1 MGSDINKKSVS
12 AVKWAALGTVFMFG
26 LQLVTQV
33 LLARLLGPENYGLFA
48 MGLIVLTFSNFL
60 ADFGFS
66 WGLVQNQT
74 LVDEDVR
81 FAVTWQAITGLAAM
95 VLLFVLAPAIAD
107 YFKEPRIAPVIA
119 WMSVT
124 CLLNALTAPGSSLL
138 RRQLDFRW
146 LNLIQVASY
155 IVGYLLIGL
164 TMAYAGAGVWTLV
177 CAWLGQAVTA
187 LVLTYARTRFSL
199 RPLLWYEGARRSTH
213 VGATVFVTNLCN
225 WFLNNMDRVFL
236 GRFLSAHAVGVYAVG
251 YNLANTPNG
260 LFLSA
265 LQPAFLAT
273 GAKLQDDRPRLRDT
287 YLSVLATIWIVILPL
302 FVLLAVLAPA
312 LIGVLYGKVWQES
325 GVVLT
330 ILALAMPAYITWGMS
345 TPILWNTG
353 GKHLESLL
361 QLPLIVLAGV
371 TLWLFAGQG
380 AAMVAL
386 IAGGTLLARA
396 LVVATSACRRLGVRA
411 SDLAPLALRG
421 AAMGLLAAA
430 GSGAGVMLGRL
441 ASDHPLPAFLAGTA
455 LGGALLIAAVLA
467 VPALLGARVVG
478 MLARFSPPLPG
489 TVIDYLRA
497 RCGMREDL
505 QEVRLQEMRERHE

>member
-1 MGSDINKKSVS
+1 M
-12 AVKWAALGTVFMFG
+12 
-26 LQLVTQV
+26 
-33 LLARLLGPENYGLFA
+33 
-48 MGLIVLTFSNFL
+48 
-60 ADFGFS
+60 
-66 WGLVQNQT
+66 
-74 LVDEDVR
+74 
-81 FAVTWQAITGLAAM
+81 
-95 VLLFVLAPAIAD
+95 
-107 YFKEPRIAPVIA
+107 
-119 WMSVT
+119 
-124 CLLNALTAPGSSLL
+124 
-138 RRQLDFRW
+138 
-146 LNLIQVASY
+146 
-155 IVGYLLIGL
+155 
-164 TMAYAGAGVWTLV
+164 
-177 CAWLGQAVTA
+177 
-187 LVLTYARTRFSL
+187 
-199 RPLLWYEGARRSTH
+199 
-213 VGATVFVTNLCN
+213 TNLCN

-411 SDLAPLALRG
+411 SDLVPLALRG

>member
-12 AVKWAALGTVFMFG
+12 AVKWAAMGTVFMFG

-33 LLARLLGPENYGLFA
+33 VLARILGPENYGLFA
-48 MGLIVLTFSNFL
+48 MGLLVMTFSNFL

-74 LVDEDVR
+74 LSEEDVR
-81 FAVTWQAITGLAAM
+81 FTVTWQALTGLAAM
-95 VLLFVLAPAIAD
+95 LLVFCMAPWIAV
-107 YFKEPRIAPVIA
+107 YFKEPRIGPVIA
-119 WMSVT
+119 WMSIT
-124 CLLNALTAPGSSLL
+124 CVLNALTAAGSGLL

-146 LNLIQVASY
+146 LNIIQVISY
-155 IVGYLLIGL
+155 IIGYLVIGL
-164 TMAYAGAGVWTLV
+164 SMAYAGAGVWTLV

-213 VGATVFVTNLCN
+213 VGVTVFVTNLCN

-236 GRFLSAHAVGVYAVG
+236 GRFLTAHVVGVYAVA

-273 GAKLQDDRPRLRDT
+273 GAKLQDDLPRLRDT

-302 FVLLAVLAPA
+302 FVLLAVTAPA
-312 LIGVLYGKVWQES
+312 LIGVLYGTVWQES
-325 GVVLT
+325 GIVLS

-361 QLPLIVLAGV
+361 QLPLIALAAV
-371 TLWLFAGQG
+371 TLFLLAGQG
-380 AAMVAL
+380 AVTVAL
-386 IAGGTLLARA
+386 IAAGTLLARA
-396 LVVATSACRRLGVRA
+396 LVVGSVACRRLGVRLP
-411 SDLAPLALRG
+411 DLAPLAWRG
-421 AAMGLLAAA
+421 AAMGLLAGA
-430 GSGAGVMLGRL
+430 GSWGGTLAGGMAGN
-441 ASDHPLPAFLAGTA
+441 HPLAAFFGGAA
-455 LGGALLIAAVLA
+455 LGGAVLLAAVLA
-467 VPALLGARVVG
+467 WPGLLGVRVVG
-478 MLARFSPPLPG
+478 MLGRFSPPLPAG
-489 TVIDYLRA
+489 VVTYLRA
-497 RCGMREDL
+497 RCGARDNLHETREL
-505 QEVRLQEMRERHE
+505 HE

>member
-12 AVKWAALGTVFMFG
+12 AVKWAAVGTVFMFG

-33 LLARLLGPENYGLFA
+33 VLARLLGPENYGLFA

-74 LVDEDVR
+74 LSEEDVR
-81 FAVTWQAITGLAAM
+81 FTVTWQAITGLAAM
-95 VLLFVLAPAIAD
+95 LLLFVLSPLIAA
-107 YFKEPRIAPVIA
+107 YFKEPRIEPVIG
-119 WMSVT
+119 WMSLT
-124 CLLNALTAPGSSLL
+124 CVLNALTAPGSSLL

-146 LNLIQVASY
+146 LNIIQVISY
-155 IVGYLLIGL
+155 IIGYLLIGI

-177 CAWLGQAVTA
+177 CAWLGQSVTA

-225 WFLNNMDRVFL
+225 WFLNNMDRIFL
-236 GRFLSAHAVGVYAVG
+236 GRFLVAHAVGVYAVG
-251 YNLANTPNG
+251 YNLANTPNS

-273 GAKLQDDRPRLRDT
+273 GAKLQDDRPRLRET

-302 FVLLAVLAPA
+302 FMLLAVTAPA
-312 LIGVLYGKVWQES
+312 LIGLLYGKVWQES
-325 GVVLT
+325 GIVLS

-361 QLPLIVLAGV
+361 QIPLIVLAGAA
-371 TLWLFAGQG
+371 LYFYAGQG
-380 AAMVAL
+380 VLAVAL
-386 IAGGTLLARA
+386 IAAGTLLARA
-396 LVVATSACRRLGVRA
+396 LVVGTSACRRLGVGLA
-411 SDLAPLALRG
+411 DLAPLAARG
-421 AAMGLLAAA
+421 VAMG
-430 GSGAGVMLGRL
+430 
-441 ASDHPLPAFLAGTA
+441 
-455 LGGALLIAAVLA
+455 VLA
-467 VPALLGARVVG
+467 VAGSWGGTLLGAMASSHALAAFACGALAGGLVLVVAVLICPALLGLRVVV
-478 MLARFSPPLPG
+478 MLARFSPPLPASL
-489 TVIDYLRA
+489 VAYLRA
-497 RCGMREDL
+497 RCGASA
-505 QEVRLQEMRERHE
+505 QVVQA

>member
-1 MGSDINKKSVS
+1 MGSDINQKSVS
-12 AVKWAALGTVFMFG
+12 AVKWAAMGTVCMFG

-33 LLARLLGPENYGLFA
+33 LLARLLGPESYGLFA
-48 MGLIVLTFSNFL
+48 MGLLVMTFSNFL

-74 LVDEDVR
+74 LSEEDVR
-81 FAVTWQAITGLAAM
+81 FAVTWQMLTGLAAM
-95 VLLFVLAPAIAD
+95 LLVFFMAPWIAV
-107 YFKEPRIAPVIA
+107 YFKEPRIGPVIV
-119 WMSVT
+119 WMSIT
-124 CLLNALTAPGSSLL
+124 CVLNALTAAGSGLL
-138 RRQLDFRW
+138 RRQLDFRA
-146 LNLIQVASY
+146 LNIIQLTSY
-155 IVGYLLIGL
+155 IVGYLVIGL
-164 TMAYAGAGVWTLV
+164 SMAYAGAGVWTLV

-273 GAKLQDDRPRLRDT
+273 GAKLQDDLPRLRET

-302 FVLLAVLAPA
+302 FVLLAVTAPA
-312 LIGVLYGKVWQES
+312 LIAVLYGKVWQES
-325 GVVLT
+325 GIVLS
-330 ILALAMPAYITWGMS
+330 ILALAMPAYISWGMS

-361 QLPLIVLAGV
+361 QLPLIALAAV
-371 TLWLFAGQG
+371 MLLLFAGQG
-380 AAMVAL
+380 AVTVAL
-386 IAGGTLLARA
+386 IAAGTLLARA
-396 LVVATSACRRLGVRA
+396 LVVGTSACRRLDVGWRQLV
-411 SDLAPLALRG
+411 PLALRG
-421 AAMGLLAAA
+421 VAMGLLAWA
-430 GSGAGVMLGRL
+430 GSWSGTLLGAAA
-441 ASDHPLPAFLAGTA
+441 ASHPLVAF
-455 LGGALLIAAVLA
+455 LGGAVLGGTVLLAAVLA
-467 VPALLGARVVG
+467 WPDLLGRRVVE
-478 MLARFSPPLPG
+478 MLGRFSPPLPARLV
-489 TVIDYLRA
+489 TYLRG
-497 RCGMREDL
+497 RCGARDNSYETRE
-505 QEVRLQEMRERHE
+505 QHE